1 VKKRRTAREMNKY
14 LLSRLSVKA
23 RATQAS
29 TKRDM
34 YMTVQSLAANSKL
47 NSANMPKKGS
57 EVGG

>member
-1 VKKRRTAREMNKY
+1 MKKKRTARERNKY
-14 LLSRLSVKA
+14 LLSRLSVKE
-23 RATQAS
+23 RAAQAS